1 MLKSDWGLHSIPA
14 KDHPDVA
21 EFAYSLFE
29 IARAEKERLG
39 KNQDFLSNYALYRGK
54 QNRQRTDV
62 NLNKVINL
70 YFANVERTISNITA
84 RVPTG
89 EVVDMDGIHDDAEN
103 VLSMQL
109 KKWWK
114 DTDQQNLTKES
125 AREMELYGIT
135 IEKPSWNKTARSP
148 AIAVIDPFAFFP
160 APGNWSSSELTTKTP
175 YLCYAY
181 IEFVSEMENFYNVKD
196 IAPDE
201 AYDLLGSVREEYKNQ
216 VSRQSI
222 GNYADPMTIVSGKA
236 ISDKKIERC
245 LVIEVWIRDNRTTTE
260 TTTEPVLNEMTG
272 EPVIDDT
279 GNLLIKEIKRT
290 VPVYRDGV
298 RKITVTKS
306 KDPHNKNGYV
316 VLDDC
321 ANPNINPAAP
331 DDIAGNTYPWGK
343 LPCYYANSYKDGVS
357 LWGFAAAEQVGDLLG
372 IINQIIRK
380 LVAYVLN
387 VIVPPLII
395 QKGCGIT
402 PEMVESSIQKGGR
415 LILMPSIPNA
425 RIEFMQIP
433 NLPATFFEV
442 LNLLIRFFDRTY
454 QIEDADRGVVP
465 PRITAAAAIIALQER
480 NQVLM
485 QTKTSSIDF
494 LVENRS
500 RWAIGLWQNH
510 GVTEEF
516 VDVADE
522 AKPFVGVNYAG
533 RKFNFVVESGSTT
546 PRTSLQLQEM
556 AKWLYQVKAISQ
568 KGLLEALNWPGFL
581 QELERT
587 AESQTD
593 QALQI
598 LIDAGLPEESAMQI
612 KQFVMQS
619 SLQTTNQGRTVRT
632 ESTNTVSA
640 PKSAATGTQRAAA
653 LGPSALQ
660 GV

>member
-1 MLKSDWGLHSIPA
+1 MVKTDWNLQNIPPA
-14 KDHPDVA
+14 GNPDVS
-21 EFAYSLFE
+21 EFAYNLFE
-29 IARAEKERLG
+29 IARTEKERLG

-54 QNRQRTDV
+54 RNRQRTGYKGYSPAAIS
-62 NLNKVINL
+62 NIINL

-103 VLSMQL
+103 ILSMQL

-148 AIAVIDPFAFFP
+148 AIAVVDPFAFFP
-160 APGNWSSSELTTKTP
+160 APGNWSGGELSTKTP
-175 YLCYAY
+175 YICYAY

-201 AYDLLGSVREEYKNQ
+201 AYDLLGSGREEYKTN
-216 VSRQSI
+216 
-222 GNYADPMTIVSGKA
+222 PMTGKTS
-236 ISDKKIERC
+236 SDKKIERC

-260 TTTEPVLNEMTG
+260 TTTEPVLDEMG
-272 EPVIDDT
+272 EPVIDEKGDP
-279 GNLLIKEIKRT
+279 LIKEIKRT

-331 DDIAGNTYPWGK
+331 DDIARNTYPWGK

-372 IINQIIRK
+372 IINQIVRK

-387 VIVPPLII
+387 VMVPPLIV

-402 PEMVESSIQKGGR
+402 PEMIKNAILKGGR

-442 LNLLIRFFDRTY
+442 LNLLIRFFDRIY

-485 QTKTSSIDF
+485 QTKTSSIDS

-598 LIDAGLPEESAMQI
+598 LIDAGLPEENAMQI
-612 KQFVMQS
+612 KQYVMQS
-619 SLQTTNQGRTVRT
+619 SVQTTNRGGTVRT
-632 ESTNTVSA
+632 EST
-640 PKSAATGTQRAAA
+640 PKSTATEPGA
-653 LGPSALQ
+653 LR

>member
-260 TTTEPVLNEMTG
+260 TTTEPVLNKMTG

-279 GNLLIKEIKRT
+279 GNLLIKETKRT

-321 ANPNINPAAP
+321 ANPNINPVSP
-331 DDIAGNTYPWGK
+331 DNIARNTYPWGK
-343 LPCYYANSYKDGVS
+343 LPCYYVNSYKDGIS

-372 IINQIIRK
+372 VINRIVRK
-380 LVAYVLN
+380 LIAYVLN
-387 VIVPPLII
+387 VIAPPLIV
-395 QKGCGIT
+395 QKNCGIT
-402 PEMVESSIQKGGR
+402 PEMIENKILKGGR
-415 LILMPSIPNA
+415 LVLTPGIPNA

-433 NLPATFFEV
+433 NLPATFFEA
-442 LNLLIRFFDRTY
+442 LNLLIGFFDRTY
-454 QIEDADRGVVP
+454 QIEDADRGKAP

-494 LVENRS
+494 LVESRS
-500 RWAIGLWQNH
+500 RWAVGLWQNH
-510 GVTEEF
+510 GVNEEF

-522 AKPFVGVNYAG
+522 TKSFVGVNYAG

-546 PRTSLQLQEM
+546 PRTSLQVQEM

-568 KGLLEALNWPGFL
+568 KGLLEALNWPGYMG
-581 QELERT
+581 ELERT

-619 SLQTTNQGRTVRT
+619 SLQTTNQDRMALSKRK
-632 ESTNTVSA
+632 A
-640 PKSAATGTQRAAA
+640 PANET
-653 LGPSALQ
+653 
-660 GV
+660 

>member
-14 KDHPDVA
+14 KNHPDVA
-21 EFAYSLFE
+21 EFAYNLFE
-29 IARAEKERLG
+29 IARVEKERLG

-54 QNRQRTDV
+54 RNRQRTGYKGHSPAAIS
-62 NLNKVINL
+62 NIINL
-70 YFANVERTISNITA
+70 YFANIERTISNITA

-103 VLSMQL
+103 ILSMQL

-125 AREMELYGIT
+125 AREMEIYGIT
-135 IEKPSWNKTARSP
+135 IEKPSWDKTARSP
-148 AIAVIDPFAFFP
+148 AIAVVDPFAFFP
-160 APGNWSSSELTTKTP
+160 APGNWNSGELSTKTP
-175 YLCYAY
+175 YICYAY
-181 IEFVSEMENFYNVKD
+181 VEFVSEMENFYNVKD
-196 IAPDE
+196 IASDE
-201 AYDLLGSVREEYKNQ
+201 AYDLLGSVREEYKTQ
-216 VSRQSI
+216 TRAQST
-222 GNYADPMTIVSGKA
+222 GNYANPMTISSRGT
-236 ISDKKIERC
+236 SPDKKIERC
-245 LVIEVWIRDNRTTTE
+245 LVIEVWIRDNRVKTE
-260 TTTEPVLNEMTG
+260 TTTEPVLNERG
-272 EPVIDDT
+272 EPVIDDR
-279 GNLLIKEIKRT
+279 GNPLIKETKRT
-290 VPVYRDGV
+290 IPVYRDGV

-306 KDPHNKNGYV
+306 KDPHNKSGYV

-331 DDIAGNTYPWGK
+331 DTMVRNTYPWGK

-357 LWGFAAAEQVGDLLG
+357 LWGFAAAEQVGDLLSV
-372 IINQIIRK
+372 INQIIRK
-380 LVAYVLN
+380 LIAYVIN

-395 QKGCGIT
+395 QKNCGIT
-402 PEMVESSIQKGGR
+402 PEMIENEILKGGR
-415 LILMPSIPNA
+415 LILTPGIPNA

-433 NLPATFFEV
+433 NLPATFFEA

-494 LVENRS
+494 LVESRS

-510 GVTEEF
+510 GVNEEF

-568 KGLLEALNWPGFL
+568 KGLLEALNWPGYIE
-581 QELERT
+581 ELNRT
-587 AESQTD
+587 ADSMLG
-593 QALQI
+593 QAIQI
-598 LIDAGLPEESAMQI
+598 LINAGLPEEMAIELKQRLDDTQI
-612 KQFVMQS
+612 QE
-619 SLQTTNQGRTVRT
+619 GRFANNKKRT
-632 ESTNTVSA
+632 ESRLYETMA
-640 PKSAATGTQRAAA
+640 QEQQR
-653 LGPSALQ
+653 
-660 GV
+660 

>member
-1 MLKSDWGLHSIPA
+1 MVKTDWNLQNIPPA
-14 KDHPDVA
+14 GNPDVS
-21 EFAYSLFE
+21 EFAYNLFE
-29 IARAEKERLG
+29 IARTEKERLG

-54 QNRQRTDV
+54 RNRQRTGYKGYSPAAIS
-62 NLNKVINL
+62 NIINL

-103 VLSMQL
+103 ILSMQL

-148 AIAVIDPFAFFP
+148 AIAVVDPFAFFP
-160 APGNWSSSELTTKTP
+160 APGNWSGSELSTKTP
-175 YLCYAY
+175 YICYAY

-201 AYDLLGSVREEYKNQ
+201 AYDLLGSGREEYKTQ
-216 VSRQSI
+216 TRAHQLI
-222 GNYADPMTIVSGKA
+222 GNYANPMTGKTS
-236 ISDKKIERC
+236 SDKKIERC

-260 TTTEPVLNEMTG
+260 TTTEPVLDEMG
-272 EPVIDDT
+272 EPVIDEKGDP
-279 GNLLIKEIKRT
+279 LIKEIKRT

-331 DDIAGNTYPWGK
+331 DDIARNTYPWGK

-372 IINQIIRK
+372 VINQIIRK
-380 LVAYVLN
+380 LIAYVLN
-387 VIVPPLII
+387 VIVPPLIV

-402 PEMVESSIQKGGR
+402 PEMIENSIQKGGR
-415 LILMPSIPNA
+415 LILTPSIPNA

-485 QTKTSSIDF
+485 QTKTSSIDS

-500 RWAIGLWQNH
+500 KWAIGLWQNH
-510 GVTEEF
+510 GVNEEF

-533 RKFNFVVESGSTT
+533 RKFSFIVEAGSTT
-546 PRTSLQLQEM
+546 PRTNLQLQEM
-556 AKWLYQVKAISQ
+556 AKWLYQIRAISQ
-568 KGLLEALNWPGFL
+568 KGLLEALNWPGYL
-581 QELERT
+581 EELERT
-587 AESQTD
+587 AESQAD

-598 LIDAGLPEESAMQI
+598 LIDAGLPEKAAMQI
-612 KQFVMQS
+612 KQYIMQS
-619 SLQTTNQGRTVRT
+619 SLQTTNRGRT
-632 ESTNTVSA
+632 A
-640 PKSAATGTQRAAA
+640 PPAEPASNEPEEFPA
-653 LGPSALQ
+653 
-660 GV
+660 V